1 MPKMGKNRKVR
12 ADQRR
17 PHKRSRQGPWSIKA
31 EDRPRRSNRLHRAAG
46 ERGSDAPPSRA
57 VNSGTNLWGYPALP
71 LAPYLDTVYG
81 LLYPVT
87 RPPDPVRRLVPAQ
100 ARRWAGVPCKAK
112 TPPRSTEAAL
122 RGPIGNATEVR
133 PVNALSGRGFRP
145 RPCIFRAVRR
155 DTCP

>member
-100 ARRWAGVPCKAK
+100 ALPSNWAGASYKRK
-112 TPPRSTEAAL
+112 PRRTW
-122 RGPIGNATEVR
+122 
-133 PVNALSGRGFRP
+133 
-145 RPCIFRAVRR
+145 
-155 DTCP
+155 